1 MNSFSF
7 DLIHHDSKLSPF
19 YDQSKTESE
28 RSKEAL
34 IRSLNRLNRFN
45 SSMLGDAKYVESDL
59 TIGDYLMSIYI
70 GTPKERNVTP
80 KKKLVIP
87 SMSSGLTWIRCG
99 PCSSNC
105 NNQHPSLYDPTSSE
119 TYHDILFDSIVCKG
133 LVVTKRGKSNVCQYE
148 YHSGDKFSSG
158 VLGAETFNLKSP
170 GPLSLV
176 SQVGNKVGESAN
188 KLSYCLVEKPLE
200 LHSKIKFGS
209 DLTLY
214 KQNTEYTIQ
223 FKPSPPHTSY
233 HLNLEAISVNDEKI
247 EIPNKKH
254 DMIVDIQTS
263 LTSLPSNI
271 YNEFIAKVK
280 KHFGDATSI
289 EEPEHGTCFLKR
301 EVDGLDRPKVVF
313 HFSGLSESHGDFPVN
328 PSTMFEENVDY
339 MCLTIVRKDEIS
351 ILGNRAQVDVQMIFD
366 LSAHSLTFAALN
378 CIKVSY

>member
-28 RSKEAL
+28 LSKEAL

-45 SSMLGDAKYVESDL
+45 SSMLRDAKYVESDL

-70 GTPKERNVTP
+70 VFGCDEAHQGDFKDGVQG
-80 KKKLVIP
+80 VV
-87 SMSSGLTWIRCG
+87 GLG
-99 PCSSNC
+99 
-105 NNQHPSLYDPTSSE
+105 
-119 TYHDILFDSIVCKG
+119 
-133 LVVTKRGKSNVCQYE
+133 
-148 YHSGDKFSSG
+148 
-158 VLGAETFNLKSP
+158 P

-176 SQVGNKVGESAN
+176 SQVGNKFGESAN

-214 KQNTEYTIQ
+214 KQNTEYTVQ

-280 KHFGDATSI
+280 KHFGDAHSI

-301 EVDGLDRPKVVF
+301 QVDGLERPKVVF

-328 PSTMFEENVDY
+328 PSTIFQENVEY
-339 MCLTIVRKDEIS
+339 MCLTIVRKDGVS
-351 ILGNRAQVDVQMIFD
+351 ILGNRAQVDVQMLFD
-366 LSAHSLTFAALN
+366 LSTHSLTFAALN
-378 CIKVSY
+378 CIKVSF